1 MSTRVLVVDD
11 NRTNLDL
18 LLYLLE
24 SFGYESTGFP
34 SAPAALEELQGKPY
48 DLALVDILMP
58 EMDGFEFARRVR
70 ADERTR
76 ALPLIAITAL
86 AMVGDRERVIGAG
99 FDGYIPKP
107 IDPERFIA
115 QVQQFHEEAL
125 RKRTQAPAA
134 VRGPLILVVDDVE
147 VNRQVIRGALAPFG
161 YRISEASN
169 GGEALDRLERE
180 RPALILC
187 DVHMPSGDGFA
198 LVENVKRDE
207 RLREIPFI
215 FISSTAWQTRD
226 KRRALE
232 LGAEKFILRPI
243 DPQKLLDEV
252 RSAIGEGHGK
262 DTHR

>member
-1 MSTRVLVVDD
+1 MSTRVLVLED
-11 NRTNLDL
+11 NSANLDL
-18 LLYLLE
+18 MLYLLK
-24 SFGYESTGFP
+24 SFGYEGTGY
-34 SAPAALEELQGKPY
+34 SRAADALEALKRQTF

-70 ADERTR
+70 ADERSK

-86 AMVGDRERVIGAG
+86 AMVGDRERVLGSG

-107 IDPERFIA
+107 IDPERFIS
-115 QVQQFHEEAL
+115 QLQLFFTEA
-125 RKRTQAPAA
+125 RKKQHTLTPA
-134 VRGPLILVVDDVE
+134 GPLVLVVDDIE

-161 YRISEASN
+161 YRIAEAS
-169 GGEALDRLERE
+169 GAGEALEEIAKE

-187 DVHMPSGDGFA
+187 DVHMPSGDGFE
-198 LVENVKRDE
+198 LVESVKRSEQFRD
-207 RLREIPFI
+207 IPFI

-243 DPQKLLDEV
+243 DPQRLLDEV
-252 RSAIGEGHGK
+252 RNATGNGNGK
-262 DTHR
+262 NPDH